1 MKIMNQKLIDTLNQ
15 SLANSFEFYSR
26 AHGCHW
32 NIEGMFFPLYHDF
45 FATVYAEVY
54 GAIDVFA
61 EEIRAAGG
69 YVGYG
74 TSEFSKKNMLPETKQ
89 PVGSDVKSMLNELS
103 MSNAIVMKSLNAAF
117 DLAEKEGNQGLM
129 DFLAARLD
137 AHAKHAW
144 MIDSCLK

>member
-1 MKIMNQKLIDTLNQ
+1 MNQKLIDSLNQ
-15 SLANSFEFYSR
+15 AFANSFEFYTR
-26 AHGCHW
+26 AHGMHW
-32 NIEGMFFPLYHDF
+32 NIEGMFFPFYHDF
-45 FATVYAEVY
+45 FATVYTEVY

-61 EEIRAAGG
+61 EEIRSAGG

-74 TSEFSKKNMLPETKQ
+74 TLEFSKKNMLPESKQ
-89 PVGSDVKSMLNELS
+89 IMGTDVKAMLNELS

-117 DLAEKEGNQGLM
+117 ELAEADKNQGLM